1 MAESVDESINC
12 NAVGDVTFTVTLFDV
27 GLSAAN
33 WPTGLN
39 VAVIVSDPNA
49 SVEVVSVACAW
60 PLTFVNGTGA
70 CGFPSMVNVAVPAL
84 LPICA
89 GNEAVKETK
98 WPEFWDVA
106 EAVKVRRRI
115 SAMSRLESS
124 VNQRLPPGPAVI
136 TSGSDRQ
143 QAVDTR

>member
-1 MAESVDESINC
+1 MAESDDESINC

-70 CGFPSMVNVAVPAL
+70 LRLSVDGKRRGSRVAADLCRQRGGEGDEV
-84 LPICA
+84 A
-89 GNEAVKETK
+89 GV
-98 WPEFWDVA
+98 
-106 EAVKVRRRI
+106 
-115 SAMSRLESS
+115 L
-124 VNQRLPPGPAVI
+124 GC
-136 TSGSDRQ
+136 SGGG
-143 QAVDTR
+143 